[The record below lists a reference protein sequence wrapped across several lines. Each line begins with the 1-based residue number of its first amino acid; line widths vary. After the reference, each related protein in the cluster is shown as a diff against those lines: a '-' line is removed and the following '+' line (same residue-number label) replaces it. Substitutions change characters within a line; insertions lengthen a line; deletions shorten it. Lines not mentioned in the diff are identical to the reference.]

1 MELKT
6 RKTALSLGD
15 VHYFTGKPCHK
26 GHVAFRF
33 AKTGHCNDCVQERNR
48 SSEKIEYRKKY
59 KQENY
64 KAILEKNKALYAKNP
79 EQYRRYHKE
88 YQQKNAATL
97 RPKNSARAMKR
108 LAAKLQRTPS
118 WLNVDDNWIIDQAY
132 ELAAIRKKTTGI
144 PWDVDHIIPLQGK
157 LVSGLH
163 VPWNLQVIPASINR
177 SKGNKIMEA
186 RNG

>member
-64 KAILEKNKALYAKNP
+64 EAILKKNKTLYAKNP
-79 EQYRRYHKE
+79 EQYRRYNKE
-88 YQQKNAATL
+88 YQQKNAVTL
-97 RPKNSARAMKR
+97 RPKNSARTMKR

-118 WLNVDDNWIIDQAY
+118 WLSVDDNWMIDQAY
-132 ELAAIRKKTTGI
+132 ELAAIRKKATGI